1 MRAISIA
8 AVSAL
13 ALLTASAQAQ
23 QSPATS
29 PSTPRPGA
37 TATAPSTT
45 KVTMQNPLK
54 QEDVSKIDGTSVLGS
69 DGKKVGA
76 VSNVLMQPEDKK
88 IDRLV
93 VHVGGVLGMG
103 GRHVAIPLNE
113 FSWDARQG
121 AFKISKTANQLDKMA
136 EWKEPGSTTAS
147 GSSKSSAA
155 TPPSQAG
162 K

>member
-29 PSTPRPGA
+29 PSTPRLGA

-69 DGKKVGA
+69 DSKKVGA

-103 GRHVAIPLNE
+103 GRHVAIPVNE

-136 EWKEPGSTTAS
+136 EWKQPSEGSTAS
-147 GSSKSSAA
+147 GSSKSSN
-155 TPPSQAG
+155 PPSQAG